1 MSLKSSVLALATV
14 VGVCTGAGL
23 HPLMARLDTLPC
35 GKSTMKPGERVA
47 IQSTNFPKNYPVDER
62 CQWEIQCDPESSTK
76 LEFICP
82 SFDVEDSTDCV
93 WDRLTVTQHGDK
105 NTHCGSDSPDG
116 TLTNDGWARITWFS
130 NSKTTAPGFRCFVWC
145 RQQTTT
151 EAATTTTE
159 ATTTEATTTEAT
171 TTEATTTKAT
181 TTEATPAETTAAETT
196 PAETTPAET
205 TPAETTPAE
214 TT

>member
-1 MSLKSSVLALATV
+1 MGNQPHTQ
-14 VGVCTGAGL
+14 T
-23 HPLMARLDTLPC
+23 
-35 GKSTMKPGERVA
+35 
-47 IQSTNFPKNYPVDER
+47 Q
-62 CQWEIQCDPESSTK
+62 DPESSTK

-82 SFDVEDSTDCV
+82 SFDVESSTDCV
-93 WDRLTVTQHGDK
+93 WDRLTVAQHGD
-105 NTHCGSDSPDG
+105 NNVHCGSDSPDG

-151 EAATTTTE
+151 EE

-181 TTEATPAETTAAETT
+181 TTEATTTEATT
-196 PAETTPAET
+196 PEATTPEATTIEST
-205 TPAETTPAE
+205 TPVTTTP
-214 TT
+214 

>member
-1 MSLKSSVLALATV
+1 MGNQPHTQ
-14 VGVCTGAGL
+14 T
-23 HPLMARLDTLPC
+23 
-35 GKSTMKPGERVA
+35 
-47 IQSTNFPKNYPVDER
+47 Q
-62 CQWEIQCDPESSTK
+62 DPESSTK

-82 SFDVEDSTDCV
+82 SFDVESSTDCV
-93 WDRLTVTQHGDK
+93 WDRLTVAQHGDHGV
-105 NTHCGSDSPDG
+105 HCGSDSPDG

-181 TTEATPAETTAAETT
+181 TTEATTTEATTTEATT
-196 PAETTPAET
+196 PEATTIESTTPVTT
-205 TPAETTPAE
+205 TP
-214 TT
+214 

>member
-1 MSLKSSVLALATV
+1 MSLMSSVLALATV
-14 VGVCTGAGL
+14 VGVSNGAGL

-82 SFDVEDSTDCV
+82 SFDVESSTDCV
-93 WDRLTVTQHGDK
+93 WDRLTVAQHGD
-105 NTHCGSDSPDG
+105 NNVHCGSDSPDG

-159 ATTTEATTTEAT
+159 ETTTEA

-181 TTEATPAETTAAETT
+181 TTEATTTTTEATTTPVETTTPVVTTT
-196 PAETTPAET
+196 PAETTPA
-205 TPAETTPAE
+205 
-214 TT
+214 

>member
-1 MSLKSSVLALATV
+1 MGNQPHTQ
-14 VGVCTGAGL
+14 T
-23 HPLMARLDTLPC
+23 
-35 GKSTMKPGERVA
+35 
-47 IQSTNFPKNYPVDER
+47 Q
-62 CQWEIQCDPESSTK
+62 DPESSTK

-159 ATTTEATTTEAT
+159 ETTTAAKTT
-171 TTEATTTKAT
+171 
-181 TTEATPAETTAAETT
+181 TPAETTTPVVTTT
-196 PAETTPAET
+196 PAETTPA
-205 TPAETTPAE
+205 
-214 TT
+214 

>member
-1 MSLKSSVLALATV
+1 MGNQPHTQ
-14 VGVCTGAGL
+14 T
-23 HPLMARLDTLPC
+23 
-35 GKSTMKPGERVA
+35 
-47 IQSTNFPKNYPVDER
+47 Q
-62 CQWEIQCDPESSTK
+62 DPESSTK

-93 WDRLTVTQHGDK
+93 WDRLTVAQHGD
-105 NTHCGSDSPDG
+105 NNVHRGSDSPDG

-159 ATTTEATTTEAT
+159 ETTTEATTTEAT
-171 TTEATTTKAT
+171 TTPVETTTPAET
-181 TTEATPAETTAAETT
+181 TTPVVTTTPAETTPAETTPAETTAAETT

-205 TPAETTPAE
+205 TPAE
-214 TT
+214 